1 MTERIL
7 ALPLKAYIAF
17 TGFLRSIND
26 DERGLSGVVVA
37 VLLIL
42 VAILAIVLIW
52 SSLLV
57 WIKDVWDRITGATDN
72 LQP

>member
-7 ALPLKAYIAF
+7 AFPLNAYIAF
-17 TGFLRSIND
+17 TGFLRSIKE
-26 DERGLSGVVVA
+26 DERALSGVVVA

-42 VAILAIVLIW
+42 VAILAILLIW
-52 SSLLV
+52 SSLRV
-57 WIKDVWDRITGATDN
+57 WIKDVWDRITGETVS

>member
-1 MTERIL
+1 MTERVIT
-7 ALPLKAYIAF
+7 LPLKAYVAF
-17 TGFLRSIND
+17 TGFLRSIKD

-42 VAILAIVLIW
+42 VAILAVVLIW
-52 SSLLV
+52 GFLQG
-57 WIKDVWDRITGATDN
+57 WIHDVWDRITGETQG